1 MKSTVEKSIKL
12 FENPVQWKNAAL
24 VQYVDNTIYAVAQ
37 DSKLT
42 KLDMNLEN
50 RQVYG
55 DRVSQEVFALTATH
69 QFVALGGVNAKVT
82 VYDKRGNLALVSKTK
97 HTKVKNSP

>member
-1 MKSTVEKSIKL
+1 M
-12 FENPVQWKNAAL
+12 
-24 VQYVDNTIYAVAQ
+24 VQYVNNTIYAVAQ

-42 KLDMNLEN
+42 KLDMNLDN
-50 RQVYG
+50 RQVFG

-82 VYDKRGNLALVSKTK
+82 VYDKRGNLALVSETK